1 MQNFDMILI
10 CKTFVVVCNLVNS
23 NNSGKFTF
31 KRNVMSSRKICLPCH
46 HPHNKFTN
54 QHILRRYGIVYLLIF
69 AFVNFVDHIVD
80 LVGMNQHL

>member
-31 KRNVMSSRKICLPCH
+31 KRNVMSSSKICLPCH